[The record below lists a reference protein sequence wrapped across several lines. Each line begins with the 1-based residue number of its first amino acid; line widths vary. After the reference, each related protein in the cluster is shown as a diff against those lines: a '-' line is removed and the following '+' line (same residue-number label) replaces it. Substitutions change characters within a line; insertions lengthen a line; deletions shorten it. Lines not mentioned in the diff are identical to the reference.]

1 MQNMQNMQMV
11 QKVQNMQNMQKTI
24 GICSSYQ
31 VLSKLTRLLPMI

>member
-11 QKVQNMQNMQKTI
+11 QKVQNMQKTI